1 MLLPVFGVLL
11 LLYTQ
16 SDIGHRA
23 LKMRIDWIIKHT
35 KEEIVQQKEVVE
47 SLSKENAGAAALVHY
62 MGRSGCHPVYDRT
75 EVTYFP
81 LGEDKFAELLR
92 QLEAAEHFIYLEYF
106 IIAEGKMWGEVLEI
120 LTRKAREGVDVRLMY
135 DGTCEFSCCPISI

>member
-62 MGRSGCHPVYDRT
+62 MGRSGCHPVYDKT
-75 EVTYFP
+75 AVTYFP
-81 LGEDKFAELLR
+81 
-92 QLEAAEHFIYLEYF
+92 EAAGGGQAFYF
-106 IIAEGKMWGEVLEI
+106 YGIFYCGRRGNVGQGVGNPGKKSRRG
-120 LTRKAREGVDVRLMY
+120 RGCPRDV
-135 DGTCEFSCCPISI
+135 